1 MKTYGDLTSAEV
13 DRIVSH
19 PRFLEFVSG
28 AEKNM
33 ATVMASLETVMASLE
48 SVVGVDPDFPFM
60 EENVAR
66 EVAKETER
74 CAEIAKS
81 CGGLVGDQ
89 WDEACEYIAAK
100 IRGAK

>member
-33 ATVMASLETVMASLE
+33 ATVMASLE